1 MNSTINEQAI
11 VTFEEMLTKNLIII
25 FLGVTINSI
34 NGMFVFTF
42 FMNSIFYSDP
52 RYILYIHLV
61 INDMIMVGLSVVL
74 HVLSYLLPFLNV
86 SVCSI
91 LLIIASATHKNT
103 PLTLAGMAIERY
115 IAVCRPLHHPQICTV
130 RRTHI
135 LIGLIWG
142 VGLIPGVT
150 DLIIVTATQPL
161 SFFSTV
167 ALCRASYIYST
178 KYHIEKN
185 KAVQGIYMLFVWMVL
200 VFTYCKVL
208 VAARKVSTNAVS
220 AKKAQSTIILHGAQ
234 LMLCMLSYI
243 TPILDLI
250 LVPLF
255 LAYQSQIFFSNYL
268 ITNIIPRLL
277 TPLIYGVRDQKFAA
291 QMKANLSCKFRVVT
305 VEPTQL
311 NNKTN

>member
-1 MNSTINEQAI
+1 MNSTINEQAF
-11 VTFEEMLTKNLIII
+11 VRFEEMLTKNVITI

-42 FMNSIFYSDP
+42 VMNSIFYSDP

-61 INDMIMVGLSVVL
+61 INDMIMTSVTVFLYMLSCFW
-74 HVLSYLLPFLNV
+74 PFINV
-86 SVCSI
+86 SFCCI

-130 RRTHI
+130 RRTRI

-167 ALCRASYIYST
+167 ALCRASYIYNT
-178 KYHIEKN
+178 IYHIEKN

-208 VAARKVSTNAVS
+208 VAARKVSTNAIS
-220 AKKAQSTIILHGAQ
+220 ARKAQSTILLHGAQ

-255 LAYQSQIFFSNYL
+255 PMHQYHIFFFNYL
-268 ITNIIPRLL
+268 LTNIIPRLL

-291 QMKANLSCKFRVVT
+291 QIKAHFSSRFMIVT
-305 VEPTQL
+305 VEPAKSVL
-311 NNKTN
+311 DVC